1 MWIRSGHSTA
11 PHLKG
16 VIEMTRA
23 DFETKTFDE
32 LIEQLNEEHPDIH
45 SYDYLKDFAK
55 HLIDEENIG
64 FALHILNAIYTETGE
79 WFEYDC
85 TMGTLQTPSGLT
97 EKADLEHL
105 IWE

>member
-1 MWIRSGHSTA
+1 
-11 PHLKG
+11 
-16 VIEMTRA
+16 MTKA

-32 LIEQLNEEHPDIH
+32 LIEQLQNEDRDIC
-45 SYDYLKDFAK
+45 SYDHLKDFAK

-64 FALHILNAIYTETGE
+64 FALHILNAIYTESGE

>member
-1 MWIRSGHSTA
+1 
-11 PHLKG
+11 
-16 VIEMTRA
+16 MTRA

-32 LIEQLNEEHPDIH
+32 LIEQLHEEHPDIH

-55 HLIDEENIG
+55 NLIDEENIG
-64 FALHILNAIYTETGE
+64 FAMHILNAIYNAIYNEPGE

-97 EKADLEHL
+97 EKANLEHL